1 MPSIVISPN
10 LTLTC
15 RDEQWD
21 AIKSALFSARKIAA
35 IKMVRRIL
43 PQAGLADAKSYVE
56 KIEGDLRE
64 QQPESFSST
73 GNGSPILV
81 RTITFLIIL
90 AITAFVILKL
100 LHK

>member
-21 AIKSALFSARKIAA
+21 AIKSALFSGRKIAA

-64 QQPESFSST
+64 QQSESFSATSD
-73 GNGSPILV
+73 GNPILV

-90 AITAFVILKL
+90 AITGFVIFKL